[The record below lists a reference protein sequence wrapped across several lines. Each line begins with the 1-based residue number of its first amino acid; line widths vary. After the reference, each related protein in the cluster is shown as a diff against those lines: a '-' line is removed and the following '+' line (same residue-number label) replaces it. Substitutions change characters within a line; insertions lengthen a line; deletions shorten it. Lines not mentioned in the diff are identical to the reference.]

1 MPVCLA
7 LAQAVVAV
15 LPTDA
20 FTLLWTHSV
29 ERTEW
34 REEWRIDDGRLRV
47 VAATVAGSGA
57 GMEPPP
63 GAVLVDNAWHYVPA
77 VPPMT
82 RLRLANSQ
90 SGGELPALLG
100 RSLSA
105 AGEPPAGFL
114 RGADRALSLRCRERI
129 VFATRRTL
137 DRAKIALPV

>member
-15 LPTDA
+15 LPTAA
-20 FTLLWTHSV
+20 FTLQWTHSV

-77 VPPMT
+77 VPPMA

-90 SGGELPALLG
+90 SGGDYRLCWDGACRPLASLLPASSEEPIELYPCD
-100 RSLSA
+100 A
-105 AGEPPAGFL
+105 AQ
-114 RGADRALSLRCRERI
+114 R
-129 VFATRRTL
+129 
-137 DRAKIALPV
+137 

>member
-7 LAQAVVAV
+7 LAQAQAVVAV
-15 LPTDA
+15 LPTDV

-77 VPPMT
+77 VPPMA
-82 RLRLANSQ
+82 RLLLARGGPLLRRAASLGLLHRLARRAAAK
-90 SGGELPALLG
+90 GE
-100 RSLSA
+100 SA
-105 AGEPPAGFL
+105 C
-114 RGADRALSLRCRERI
+114 S
-129 VFATRRTL
+129 
-137 DRAKIALPV
+137 

>member
-15 LPTDA
+15 LPTDV

-34 REEWRIDDGRLRV
+34 REEWRIEDGRLRL

-77 VPPMT
+77 VAPMT

-90 SGGELPALLG
+90 SGGGDYRLCWDGSCRPLASLLPA
-100 RSLSA
+100 SSE
-105 AGEPPAGFL
+105 EPVELYPCDAPK
-114 RGADRALSLRCRERI
+114 E
-129 VFATRRTL
+129 
-137 DRAKIALPV
+137 

>member
-34 REEWRIDDGRLRV
+34 REEWRIEDGRLRV
-47 VAATVAGSGA
+47 VAATIAGSGA

-63 GAVLVDNAWHYVPA
+63 GAVLADNAWHYVPA
-77 VPPMT
+77 MPPMA

-90 SGGELPALLG
+90 SGGDYRLCWDGACRPLASLLPGSPEEPIELYPCD
-100 RSLSA
+100 A
-105 AGEPPAGFL
+105 AKE
-114 RGADRALSLRCRERI
+114 
-129 VFATRRTL
+129 
-137 DRAKIALPV
+137 